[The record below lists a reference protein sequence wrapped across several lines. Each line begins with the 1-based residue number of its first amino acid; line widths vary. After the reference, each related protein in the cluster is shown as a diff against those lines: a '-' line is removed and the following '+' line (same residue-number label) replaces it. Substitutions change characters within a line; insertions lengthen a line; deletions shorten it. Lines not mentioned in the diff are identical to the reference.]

1 MVLNSKFLKKTNTHL
16 QDEDIPNKTLYYCYH
31 TPIQIDFFYK
41 FVGIK
46 ALGQISKRVFQENK
60 ARQTFRKTNI
70 SYVCVSGGKKCLHV
84 CVSGG
89 KKCSFFGNF
98 GVLCFLE
105 APVLRITLL
114 PYYQWIVEWHSVTIT
129 CTRDSKPSPRKYL

>member
-16 QDEDIPNKTLYYCYH
+16 QDEDISNKTLCYCYH

-41 FVGIK
+41 YVGIK
-46 ALGQISKRVFQENK
+46 ALGRISKRVFQENK
-60 ARQTFRKTNI
+60 ARQIFRKTNI
-70 SYVCVSGGKKCLHV
+70 SYV

-98 GVLCFLE
+98 GVLCFLPFLE
-105 APVLRITLL
+105 SPFCIITNEFLNDIL
-114 PYYQWIVEWHSVTIT
+114 
-129 CTRDSKPSPRKYL
+129 